1 MSMSSG
7 VNVQSF
13 PYFHECPN
21 CDGAG
26 MVDAWFDPEVDV
38 SSFAVTC
45 KACSHDVEV
54 RID

>member
-1 MSMSSG
+1 MSSG
-7 VNVQSF
+7 VHTQSF
-13 PYFHECPN
+13 PYWHECPN
-21 CDGAG
+21 CEVGA
-26 MVDAWFDPEVDV
+26 MTDAIFDPEVDV